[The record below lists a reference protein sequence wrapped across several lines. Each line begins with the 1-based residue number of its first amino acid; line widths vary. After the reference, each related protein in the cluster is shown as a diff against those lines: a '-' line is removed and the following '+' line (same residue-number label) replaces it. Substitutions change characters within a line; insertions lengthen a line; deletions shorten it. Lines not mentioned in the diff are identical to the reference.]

1 MTMILDIVMFKVKVL
16 ADINVKIIDDMKLK
30 VKFC

>member
-16 ADINVKIIDDMKLK
+16 ADVNVKIMEDMKLK